1 MGSDPTQLQELHLRR
16 CSRRS
21 LLKTTLLALLPWQVL
36 AGQQARSA
44 VAYPETLAALERAY
58 QREMEAHRRYL
69 KSASKAKVEGY
80 KGVAYLFTAF
90 AASEL
95 IHAQNFQRIAVSLGG
110 NFQTNAVPIPLAGTK
125 QNLITAANDEI
136 DTIDKL
142 YPETLKRL
150 ERESHSEAIAYV
162 RYALASEKQH
172 REIIERVQRYT
183 ESFFDRVVKAI
194 DEMTSHYFVCQVCGS
209 TVRQKPAGN
218 CAICNSPSSNYRRI
232 AAPV

>member
-1 MGSDPTQLQELHLRR
+1 MRLQEFHLRR

-21 LLKTTLLALLPWQVL
+21 LLKTTLLALLAWRVL
-36 AGQQARSA
+36 AGQQARA
-44 VAYPETLAALERAY
+44 AAGYPETLAALERAY

-69 KSASKAKVEGY
+69 ESASKAKAEGY
-80 KGVAYLFTAF
+80 NGVAYLFTAF

-95 IHAQNFQRIAVSLGG
+95 IHAQNFERVAVSLGG
-110 NFQTNAVPIPLAGTK
+110 NFQTNAVYIPLSGTK

-142 YPETLKRL
+142 YPETLKHL
-150 ERESHSEAIAYV
+150 EPEGHSEAIAYV
-162 RYALASEKQH
+162 KYALASEKQH

-183 ESFFDRVVKAI
+183 DSFFDRVVKAI
-194 DEMTSHYFVCQVCGS
+194 DEMTSHYYVCQVCGF
-209 TVRQKPAGN
+209 TVKQMPTRN
-218 CAICNSPSSNYRRI
+218 CAICNSPSSNYRKI